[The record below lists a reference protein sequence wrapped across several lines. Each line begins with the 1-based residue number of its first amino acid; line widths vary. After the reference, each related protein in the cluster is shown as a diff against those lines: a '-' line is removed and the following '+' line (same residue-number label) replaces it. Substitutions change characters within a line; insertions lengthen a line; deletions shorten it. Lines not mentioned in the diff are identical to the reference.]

1 MNPITVAFLAFAT
14 LVLMAAIAYADTNC
28 TTRCETVWG
37 QTVCKTHCD

>member
-1 MNPITVAFLAFAT
+1 MNPVFVAIIVIVAIG
-14 LVLMAAIAYADTNC
+14 LMAAVAYASDC